1 MELAEVVGSLAGLR
15 RFPVRSL
22 GGESPDECLVEGS
35 TLAGDR
41 IYDLYDERGPRPR
54 QLARARP
61 SCSGTARATWTPWS
75 AATDLSAWIRV
86 RMPDGTEVPFVDAG
100 AGSTTSARR
109 RGKPMSLR
117 ARADAASDPA
127 PLHVLSVPT
136 VRFLEQQYG
145 GPIEP
150 LRLRSNLLLDL
161 PEARPFEEDRW
172 IGRQVWVGDAL
183 LEIVAPCE
191 RAIVPT
197 LDADTPERSPGL
209 LSAILRARGGMI
221 GVSARALTGNR
232 LRVGDP
238 VALVD

>member
-41 IYDLYDERGPRPR
+41 RYDLYDEEEHVLVSSRDAPFLLRY
-54 QLARARP
+54 RARYMDP
-61 SCSGTARATWTPWS
+61 MVRG
-75 AATDLSAWIRV
+75 TDLSAWIRV
-86 RMPDGTEVPFVDAG
+86 RMPGGTEVPLVDSAWIDDV
-100 AGSTTSARR
+100 ARR
-109 RGKPMSLR
+109 RGRAMSLR
-117 ARADAASDPA
+117 PRADAASDPA
-127 PLHVLSVPT
+127 PLHVLSIPT
-136 VRFLEQQYG
+136 IRFLEQQYG

-150 LRLRSNLLLDL
+150 LRLRANLVLDL

-183 LEIVAPCE
+183 LEIVSQCE

-197 LDADTPERSPGL
+197 LDAETAERAPGL
-209 LSAILRARGGMI
+209 LSAILRARDGMI

>member
-1 MELAEVVGSLAGLR
+1 MELAEVVGQLAGLR

-22 GGESPDECLVEGS
+22 GGESPDECIVEAS

-41 IYDLYDERGPRPR
+41 LYDLYDEADRSLVSSREAPVLLRY
-54 QLARARP
+54 RARYLDALVR
-61 SCSGTARATWTPWS
+61 GV
-75 AATDLSAWIRV
+75 DLSAWIRV
-86 RMPDGTEVPFVDAG
+86 KMPGGVEVPLVDA
-100 AGSTTSARR
+100 AWIDDIARR
-109 RGKPMSLR
+109 RGKAMSLR
-117 ARADAASDPA
+117 ARTDSASDPA
-127 PLHVLSVPT
+127 PLHVISVAT
-136 VRFLEQQYG
+136 VRFIEKQYG

-150 LRLRSNLLLDL
+150 MRIRANLLLDL

-183 LEIVAPCE
+183 LEIVSPCE

-197 LDADTPERSPGL
+197 LDAETPERSPGL

-221 GVSARALTGNR
+221 GVSARALTGTR